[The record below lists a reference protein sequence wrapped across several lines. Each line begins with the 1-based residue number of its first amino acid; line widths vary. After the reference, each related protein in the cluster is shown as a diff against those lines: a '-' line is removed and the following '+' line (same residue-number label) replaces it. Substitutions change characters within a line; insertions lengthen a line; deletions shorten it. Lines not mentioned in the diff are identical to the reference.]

1 MATAGWGRECGGH
14 SAPAANSAE
23 DYETVFRAPAANSA
37 EDHETVFA
45 LASGACIGLNAQSLM
60 AKLYTLA

>member
-14 SAPAANSAE
+14 SAPAANYAE
-23 DYETVFRAPAANSA
+23 DYETVFAPAANSA
-37 EDHETVFA
+37 EDYETVFA